1 MYTGPHPGG
10 FAPPCKGGWGD
21 SSFCFYRYNVGMN
34 TRKKAKPKRASKP
47 KIRKTESGAQKKP
60 KLKTPSTAKEQE
72 ELIRIWD
79 EDLCE

>member
-1 MYTGPHPGG
+1 
-10 FAPPCKGGWGD
+10 
-21 SSFCFYRYNVGMN
+21 MN